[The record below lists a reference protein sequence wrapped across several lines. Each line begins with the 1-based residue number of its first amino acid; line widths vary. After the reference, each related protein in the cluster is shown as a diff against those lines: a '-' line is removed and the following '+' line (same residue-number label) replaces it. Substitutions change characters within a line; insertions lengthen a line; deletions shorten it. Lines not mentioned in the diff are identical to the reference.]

1 MQREVYTPLCLHIV
15 PQRVFLPLLKEFF
28 METIDDVIEKR
39 DTFDILLNKVLY
51 PIKPAFRDAIGS
63 ARSYWNTLSLMR
75 QRQIFYT
82 LREQKKNGVPIKEN
96 PRFAIED
103 CTPVP
108 TNWNGKQGINDMM
121 KTELMVIA
129 KYGDRFGSYTLL
141 EAWLFEMKEATAANF
156 EPENLTGK
164 EAERFNAIKKNIV
177 R

>member
-1 MQREVYTPLCLHIV
+1 MGDIHPLPPNNLLSMEREKSSSEYMWE
-15 PQRVFLPLLKEFF
+15 LLSPSPSFNNCQ
-28 METIDDVIEKR
+28 I
-39 DTFDILLNKVLY
+39 
-51 PIKPAFRDAIGS
+51 AFRD
-63 ARSYWNTLSLMR
+63 YWYGLSKPK

-82 LREQKKNGVPIKEN
+82 LREQKKRGEYIKEN
-96 PRFAIED
+96 PLFAIQD
-103 CTPVP
+103 CNPQP
-108 TNWNGKQGINDMM
+108 TDWNGKQGINDMM

-164 EAERFNAIKKNIV
+164 EAERFNAIKKIIV